1 MLVTGTLL
9 VAGRL
14 PAALRLGGMAALR
27 LGLPLALPSAG
38 RLAAPRL
45 AAVLAGD
52 PGWRR
57 CWKAGGLL
65 EAPPSLGKLLAAVL
79 AGDRLDVLEV
89 HHRWRRW
96 LAACSGRSPPLA
108 ALAAPAALAG
118 VTGNSPW
125 LPRWG
130 LLSRWH

>member
-45 AAVLAGD
+45 AAVLAGG
-52 PGWRR
+52 P
-57 CWKAGGLL
+57 LL
-65 EAPPSLGKLLAAVL
+65 EAPPSLGKLLAVVL

-89 HHRWRRW
+89 HQSWRRW

-108 ALAAPAALAG
+108 ALQAPAALAG

>member
-45 AAVLAGD
+45 
-52 PGWRR
+52 
-57 CWKAGGLL
+57 GLL

-79 AGDRLDVLEV
+79 A
-89 HHRWRRW
+89 
-96 LAACSGRSPPLA
+96 
-108 ALAAPAALAG
+108 
-118 VTGNSPW
+118 
-125 LPRWG
+125 
-130 LLSRWH
+130 

>member
-38 RLAAPRL
+38 RLAAPR
-45 AAVLAGD
+45 
-52 PGWRR
+52 
-57 CWKAGGLL
+57 
-65 EAPPSLGKLLAAVL
+65 LAAVL